1 MTIKIEFPSDR
12 KDIALAIGRALCE
25 IGGEAVV
32 KEMVKAGELEHTVGK
47 TLNAYGQLTAD
58 GAGLIDETGPFYWVH
73 HESCSYGIVD
83 NKNEVPKDEL
93 VEFVEKDVYDK
104 LVNEWDPQPEPLS
117 EDINADK
124 LGDVPPPSDDSELD
138 ARGFPWDKRIHS
150 ANKSKNTDGTW
161 RYSRKPKNFETK
173 EQWNIYIEQI
183 EEELKG
189 EDVPPPVTDEPNA
202 GDVFGQSE
210 TPPPVEDDVPPPPA
224 DEYPEK
230 TFGELMT
237 LITSNQKNG
246 SVAAINDVLAEMG
259 ITGTGNSALPVLKSD
274 HPERISEAYAKLEGK
289 L

>member
-25 IGGEAVV
+25 IGGEAVGKTTVV
-32 KEMVKAGELEHTVGK
+32 KETVKAGELEHIVEK
-47 TLNAYGQLTAD
+47 TTSHGQLAAD
-58 GAGLIDETGPFYWVH
+58 GAGLLDNDG
-73 HESCSYGIVD
+73 VD
-83 NKNEVPKDEL
+83 I
-93 VEFVEKDVYDK
+93 
-104 LVNEWDPQPEPLS
+104 
-117 EDINADK
+117 EDITQAEINAGNLPTD
-124 LGDVPPPSDDSELD
+124 DVPPPPVDDSELD
-138 ARGFPWDKRIHS
+138 ARGLPWDKRIHS

-189 EDVPPPVTDEPNA
+189 SEDVPPPVTDEPNA

-259 ITGTGNSALPVLKSD
+259 ISGTGNSALPVLKSD